1 MLNQLHLSAEKRLF
15 CPVCTVIT
23 TLNNYGLHSF
33 GKNHETPTFSGRA
46 VKFKA
51 KTVKKKVNFQF

>member
-15 CPVCTVIT
+15 CPVCVIT
-23 TLNNYGLHSF
+23 TLNNYGLQSF
-33 GKNHETPTFSGRA
+33 GKNHETPTFTGRA

-51 KTVKKKVNFQF
+51 KTVKKVNFQF